1 MFNTDKYYQRYLDDL
16 APHVQGQVLAMGV
29 LSRPG
34 AMAGVLVG
42 QVSGIGRMINNAGAK
57 KKAGGL
63 PQNVVLAVTEHHV
76 YVFNYKPGGWGGGLK
91 VKDPIVVWPREA
103 IHVQH
108 TGSGTLADT
117 LTINIAG
124 QEPIQLD
131 SNKMPG
137 FKSDFNAPLFQ
148 LLAGSS
154 TT

>member
-1 MFNTDKYYQRYLDDL
+1 MFDTDKYYQRYLADL
-16 APHVQGQVLAMGV
+16 APHVQGEIRAMGV

-34 AMAGVLVG
+34 AMAGVMLG
-42 QVSGIGRMINNAGAK
+42 QISGIGRMINNAGAK
-57 KKAGGL
+57 KKSGGL
-63 PQNVVLAVTEHHV
+63 PPNVVLAVTDTHV
-76 YVFNYKPGGWGGGLK
+76 YVFNYKAGGWGGGLK
-91 VKDPIVVWPREA
+91 VKDPLVVWPREA

-108 TGSGTLADT
+108 TASGTLADT

-137 FKSDFNAPLFQ
+137 FKSDFNTPLFQ
-148 LLAGSS
+148 VLAGSA